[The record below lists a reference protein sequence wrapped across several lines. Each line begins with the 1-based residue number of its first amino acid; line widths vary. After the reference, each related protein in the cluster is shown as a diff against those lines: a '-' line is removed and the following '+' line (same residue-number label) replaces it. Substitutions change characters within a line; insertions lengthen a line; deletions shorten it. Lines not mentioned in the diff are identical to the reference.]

1 MYLMGD
7 IYMCWLYTLKIKY
20 ETFFFFFFFCKLEF
34 SLRQQLK
41 KTSLFIYIFL
51 PSNYSLLEFG

>member
-1 MYLMGD
+1 MGD

-20 ETFFFFFFFCKLEF
+20 ETFFFFFFCKLEF

>member
-1 MYLMGD
+1 MGD
-7 IYMCWLYTLKIKY
+7 IYTCWLYTLKIKY
-20 ETFFFFFFFCKLEF
+20 EIFFFCKLEF

-41 KTSLFIYIFL
+41 NTSLFIYIFL